1 MKRKLYPLCP
11 GLVFSLLTLFL
22 SVQAAAQD
30 DWRNTPQYAPYPE
43 TLTVRV
49 VKGGQESANLLPEGE
64 SIEDNRA
71 LKYIEDTL
79 NIDIVYDWISPSG
92 ASYEDKLNLT
102 ISSGQIPDIMV
113 VNPLQLQQLTEA
125 DAIEDMTP
133 YIQEYAN
140 KELLAAYEKTNGI
153 ALEAATIN
161 GKIMGIPNVQPQ
173 ADAPIMVW
181 VRKDWLDKLGLEGP
195 QTVDDLEAIAKAF
208 MEQDPDGNGAADT
221 VGITGTLN
229 PVLVPSNLHGF
240 DAVFNA
246 YGSFPEIFYRN
257 EEGQVVYGSVQPETK
272 EALARL
278 AEWYRDGVIDPEF
291 ATKTTEKSNELVV
304 GGQAGIMLGPWWIS
318 WWPLSDSVTNDPNAD
333 WQPYMLKDK
342 NGEYSFAMG
351 DFTYSFVVVRKG
363 FPQPEVA
370 LKILNI
376 ENDLSYGLNDAPQYY
391 PNFNEIWTLLFPVPF
406 LVEDPYVVERMG
418 TEYQQ
423 ALDGTLDPTTFS
435 EAMKLEFQQIQD
447 DIAAPRSVPSSWAT
461 RMARL
466 NAAQLLAGGY
476 NEVRNDPAVSRTL
489 PNEPAW
495 PSLKKMEE
503 EAFLQIIT
511 GARSLDDFDSF
522 VEQWYASGG
531 TELLEKLNQP

>member
-1 MKRKLYPLCP
+1 
-11 GLVFSLLTLFL
+11 
-22 SVQAAAQD
+22 
-30 DWRNTPQYAPYPE
+30 
-43 TLTVRV
+43 
-49 VKGGQESANLLPEGE
+49 
-64 SIEDNRA
+64 
-71 LKYIEDTL
+71 
-79 NIDIVYDWISPSG
+79 
-92 ASYEDKLNLT
+92 
-102 ISSGQIPDIMV
+102 
-113 VNPLQLQQLTEA
+113 
-125 DAIEDMTP
+125 
-133 YIQEYAN
+133 
-140 KELLAAYEKTNGI
+140 
-153 ALEAATIN
+153 
-161 GKIMGIPNVQPQ
+161 
-173 ADAPIMVW
+173 
-181 VRKDWLDKLGLEGP
+181 
-195 QTVDDLEAIAKAF
+195 
-208 MEQDPDGNGAADT
+208 
-221 VGITGTLN
+221 
-229 PVLVPSNLHGF
+229 
-240 DAVFNA
+240 
-246 YGSFPEIFYRN
+246 
-257 EEGQVVYGSVQPETK
+257 
-272 EALARL
+272 
-278 AEWYRDGVIDPEF
+278 
-291 ATKTTEKSNELVV
+291 
-304 GGQAGIMLGPWWIS
+304 MLGPWWIS